1 LRIGQFQIDLDA
13 VTVKGLILM
22 RRILPK
28 DEYRLI
34 KNRKCARVSRQK
46 RKEKSTTLVD
56 KLAQLEA
63 ENKKLRMK
71 ILNLECNKSMMS
83 SKGSMSSCAIQ
94 SSDESSSHN
103 NSAYSEPIAMR
114 WRSESSSL
122 KQEDKAVK
130 TTTNA
135 QRTTEDLLTCP
146 FMKPAVRMTAT
157 PPLIKD
163 QFVAPPKLSMHAL
176 LSPCKRDG
184 EKTMPSFSSF
194 GENSKL
200 PMLPAL
206 SFPLLSQEETAEVQP
221 LSPLSGSSSSGQSG
235 NHEAAFPTLM
245 SW

>member
-1 LRIGQFQIDLDA
+1 MKIGLFQIDLDA

-46 RKEKSTTLVD
+46 RKEKSTSLVE

-122 KQEDKAVK
+122 KHDDKDPK

-135 QRTTEDLLTCP
+135 QRTTEDLLVRP
-146 FMKPAVRMTAT
+146 FMKPQVKMTNT
-157 PPLIKD
+157 PPLLKD
-163 QFVAPPKLSMHAL
+163 QFVAPPKLSIQAL
-176 LSPCKRDG
+176 LSPCKQP
-184 EKTMPSFSSF
+184 EKPNHGFRNAL
-194 GENSKL
+194 GDDNKL

-221 LSPLSGSSSSGQSG
+221 LSPLSGSSSSAQSG
-235 NHEAAFPTLM
+235 DHGEAFPTLM

>member
-1 LRIGQFQIDLDA
+1 MKIGLFQIDLDA

-63 ENKKLRMK
+63 VNKKLRMK

-122 KQEDKAVK
+122 KKEEATKG
-130 TTTNA
+130 TTA

-163 QFVAPPKLSMHAL
+163 QFVAPPKLSMSAL
-176 LSPCKRDG
+176 LSPCKQG
-184 EKTMPSFSSF
+184 
-194 GENSKL
+194 
-200 PMLPAL
+200 
-206 SFPLLSQEETAEVQP
+206 
-221 LSPLSGSSSSGQSG
+221 
-235 NHEAAFPTLM
+235 
-245 SW
+245 